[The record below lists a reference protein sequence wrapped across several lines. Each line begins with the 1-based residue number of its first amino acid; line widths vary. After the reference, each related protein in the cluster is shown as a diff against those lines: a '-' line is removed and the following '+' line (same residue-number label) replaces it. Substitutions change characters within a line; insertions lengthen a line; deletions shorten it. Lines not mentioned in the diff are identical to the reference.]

1 MKLLF
6 TSRNVAEIG
15 LLKGLL
21 ESENIPCLTRNE
33 YVSLISLSREFT
45 PELYVAND
53 EDFSAA
59 QNLLAI
65 SQQQSE
71 TKFEN
76 WICPQCGEMN
86 EAQFGACWKCDT
98 SVDA

>member
-45 PELYVAND
+45 PELY
-53 EDFSAA
+53 S
-59 QNLLAI
+59 
-65 SQQQSE
+65 
-71 TKFEN
+71 
-76 WICPQCGEMN
+76 
-86 EAQFGACWKCDT
+86 
-98 SVDA
+98 